1 MAKKWVV
8 LFFLL
13 LPASTLFAASETAI
27 PSITVKATNNAAQ
40 ETNSKKPQIT
50 SFKRKKIK
58 ESPTPTL
65 STFLTQTQSIAHLTN
80 NSGEPTQTAISIRG
94 FGDNAAANSLILLDG
109 FPLTN
114 PSLLA
119 PSFNAIPLADIE
131 RIDIF
136 QGSQGTLWG
145 DQAVGGVVNI
155 ETRHPQFTRWL
166 IDALF
171 AAGTLNQ
178 ANATIFMSDKNEKGY
193 FFNAF
198 GTLAQNN
205 VDRPHSQIVNE
216 NMATEFGRD
225 DASGSTTFYL
235 QGYRTHEELPGGL
248 TPEQFFNHERIAAST
263 VNNIAYDTTW
273 LAFLNKQILNDHW
286 LLETRL
292 SDTNTNASGFVFAN
306 FNSNNR
312 TTRFSPRLIGSFQ
325 YTTFTLGYDGQLTH
339 YALTQRQTN
348 NHADSAQQNVYLQS
362 VTPLLPTEFKNTPL
376 DLTLGGRFATQHNDI
391 ETAPSITTKNNN
403 NVFVSEEGLNFYATP
418 AWTFFVRR
426 DGNFSFPKA
435 NEETLLPANQ
445 TTLDTQQGVS
455 YEGGTAWQNDRTGA
469 SLRFYR
475 LLIHNEIAF
484 NPEETP
490 DQPFGAYNNLAK
502 TRRDGVTLTSFLAIT
517 PRIKLNDE
525 MNFVDPRF
533 ASGINNGNLI
543 PAVPMWTG
551 NVGVNIALI
560 EPLHLTLASVYTGT
574 RYPSNDVQNAAA
586 KLNAYWLH
594 NIALQYVTKHVIVS
608 AEIDNVLNKWYATYA
623 YYDPTLTP
631 NTFYYPAPGR
641 SYVLT
646 IKLNNA

>member
-1 MAKKWVV
+1 MAKKSI
-8 LFFLL
+8 LL
-13 LPASTLFAASETAI
+13 LLLLLHISTLFAASDTEI
-27 PSITVKATNNAAQ
+27 PGITVKAASNTTQ
-40 ETNSKKPQIT
+40 ETNSKQPQTT
-50 SFKRKKIK
+50 SFKHKKIK

-119 PSFNAIPLADIE
+119 PNFNAIPLADIE
-131 RIDIF
+131 RMDIF
-136 QGSQGTLWG
+136 QGSQGSLWG

-155 ETRHPQFTRWL
+155 ETRHPEFTRWL
-166 IDALF
+166 LDALF
-171 AAGTLNQ
+171 AAGTLDQ
-178 ANATIFMSDKNEKGY
+178 ANATLFVSNKNEKGY

-225 DASGSTTFYL
+225 YVTGSTSFYL
-235 QGYRTHEELPGGL
+235 QGYRTREDLPGGL
-248 TPEQFFNHERIAAST
+248 TPQQFFDHERIAVNT
-263 VNNIAYDTTW
+263 VNNTVYNTTW
-273 LAFLNKQILNDHW
+273 FAFLNKQILNDQW
-286 LLETRL
+286 LLETRV
-292 SDTNTNASGFVFAN
+292 SNTSTHASGFVFAPFQSKN
-306 FNSNNR
+306 NTFFFNPKFIGQLSFTHLIIGYVATLTQYQLSQR
-312 TTRFSPRLIGSFQ
+312 TTNDHVNAR
-325 YTTFTLGYDGQLTH
+325 
-339 YALTQRQTN
+339 
-348 NHADSAQQNVYLQS
+348 QQNAYLQS
-362 VTPLLPTEFKNTPL
+362 VTPLLPTKLNQTPL
-376 DLTLGGRFATQHNDI
+376 DLTLGARFADQQDSIGNQH
-391 ETAPSITTKNNN
+391 
-403 NVFVSEEGLNFYATP
+403 VFVSEAGLNFYATP
-418 AWTFFVRR
+418 AWTFFIRR

-435 NEETLLPANQ
+435 NEETLLPTNQ
-445 TTLDTQQGVS
+445 STLNVQQGAS
-455 YEGGTAWQNDRTGA
+455 YEGGTAWQNDHLGA
-469 SLRFYR
+469 TLRLYR

-490 DQPFGAYNNLAK
+490 AQPFGAFTNLDK
-502 TRRDGVTLTSFLAIT
+502 TRRDGITLTSFFTLT

-525 MNFVDPRF
+525 LNFVDPRF
-533 ASGINNGNLI
+533 AAGVNNGHLI

-551 NVGVNIALI
+551 NVGVDVALT
-560 EPLHLTLASVYTGT
+560 EPIHLTLASVYTGT
-574 RYPSNDVQNAAA
+574 RYPSNDVQNVTA

-594 NIALQYVTKHVIVS
+594 NVALQYVMKHVIVS